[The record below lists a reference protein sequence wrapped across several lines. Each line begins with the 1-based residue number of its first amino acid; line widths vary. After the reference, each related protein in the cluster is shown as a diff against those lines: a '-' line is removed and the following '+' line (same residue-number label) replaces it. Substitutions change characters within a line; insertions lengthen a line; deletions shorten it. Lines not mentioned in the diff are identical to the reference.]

1 MTIQNLEWEINE
13 GSLLAQS
20 ESQTPQKAVL
30 SASARVF
37 IFEQQATVESD
48 LMDTGKRSFL
58 RFGNFNLFVRRVF
71 AAFLAEFV

>member
-30 SASARVF
+30 SASTRVF

-48 LMDTGKRSFL
+48 LMDTGERLLL
-58 RFGNFNLFVRRVF
+58 RFGNFNLFMKCMF
-71 AAFLAEFV
+71 TAFLAEFI